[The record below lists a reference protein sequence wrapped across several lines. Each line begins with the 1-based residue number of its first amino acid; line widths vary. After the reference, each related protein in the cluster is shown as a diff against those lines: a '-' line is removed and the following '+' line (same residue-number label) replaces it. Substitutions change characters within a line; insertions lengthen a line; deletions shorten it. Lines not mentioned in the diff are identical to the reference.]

1 MKVVG
6 CLPTGKRC
14 PPLKIPISVE
24 ALWIARR
31 SESRWST
38 SRKKIAFWSDGAEP
52 ITGNHRHEVVGRP
65 CAGRTLSQC
74 DRSNP
79 CEALWLGMSGRGC
92 DRGRETQPDRG
103 PSASQT
109 RPEFLSTSG
118 QCRRGMSMG
127 SLSAGSKASKIAT
140 DMKKLNRAKRARR
153 TLATRMRSPASTAAP
168 SCNPVCRKPCGAAGA
183 FRPRAPEAERL

>member
-1 MKVVG
+1 MKVVD

-14 PPLKIPISVE
+14 PPLRIPISVE

-109 RPEFLSTSG
+109 EARIPVHIWAVPARDEHGIVVGGQQSFEDRHRHEKAEPCEQGAKDSGYTDEITGIDSRTIMQSHLPETLRS
-118 QCRRGMSMG
+118 CRC
-127 SLSAGSKASKIAT
+127 LSAFCT
-140 DMKKLNRAKRARR
+140 
-153 TLATRMRSPASTAAP
+153 
-168 SCNPVCRKPCGAAGA
+168 
-183 FRPRAPEAERL
+183 